1 MKQLAF
7 GDGFNR
13 THNDGDFGCGWLMT
27 LGLPQH
33 THIYIKIDIS
43 IYIYIHICLVC
54 MFEAA
59 NLEVRFEF
67 FKWIFLTIVLGANY
81 PNLWG

>member
-1 MKQLAF
+1 
-7 GDGFNR
+7 
-13 THNDGDFGCGWLMT
+13 
-27 LGLPQH
+27 
-33 THIYIKIDIS
+33 
-43 IYIYIHICLVC
+43 